1 MYAVFQKELADHL
14 NSKRFTIL
22 FGLIFLAGI
31 FAMYIAS
38 QNIRSEVGPLTEF
51 IFLKLFTT
59 SGSSLP
65 SLPFFISLFIP
76 IISIALG
83 FDAINS
89 EKNSGNLSRLL
100 SQPIYRDAVIN
111 GKFLAGLAV
120 LSIIIVSMIAF
131 VAGLGLRLIGVPPS
145 SEEILRLIAFILTSI
160 IYGAFWLALSLLFS
174 IFCDRAATS
183 MLASLALW
191 IFFFLFMSM
200 IAGAITNAQVPIDQN
215 SSADLIAKHYEIS
228 GMISRISPSTLYGE
242 ATNALL
248 MPELGSL
255 NPAMMMISS
264 VIAGRMLTS
273 LSFSQSLLLIW
284 PQLVSMITLAII
296 CFAISYIKFMR
307 QEIRSM

>member
-14 NSKRFTIL
+14 NSKRFTIF
-22 FGLIFLAGI
+22 FGLIFMAGI
-31 FAMYIAS
+31 FAIYLAS
-38 QNIRSEVGPLTEF
+38 QNIRSQVDPLTEF

-59 SGSSLP
+59 SGQSLP
-65 SLPFFISLFIP
+65 AFPFFISLFIP
-76 IISIALG
+76 IIGIALG
-83 FDAINS
+83 FDSINS
-89 EKNSGNLSRLL
+89 EKTSGNLSRLI

-111 GKFLAGLAV
+111 GKFLAGLTI
-120 LSIIIVSMIAF
+120 LSLIIVSMIAL

-145 SEEILRLIAFILTSI
+145 SEEILRLIVFIITSI
-160 IYGAFWLALSLLFS
+160 IYGAFWLALSSLFS
-174 IFCDRAATS
+174 IVCDRAATS
-183 MLASLALW
+183 MLASLAIW

-200 IAGAITNAQVPIDQN
+200 IAGAITSAQIPIDQN
-215 SSADLIAKHYEIS
+215 SSADLIARHYEIS

-264 VIAGRMLTS
+264 ITAGRMLTS

-284 PQLVSMITLAII
+284 PQLVSIIALAII
-296 CFAISYIKFMR
+296 CFAISYIRFMR

>member
-1 MYAVFQKELADHL
+1 MFAVFQKELADHL

-22 FGLIFLAGI
+22 FGIIFMAGI
-31 FAMYIAS
+31 FAIYIAS
-38 QNIRSEVGPLTEF
+38 QNIRSAVGPLTEF

-65 SLPFFISLFIP
+65 AFPFFISLFIP

-83 FDAINS
+83 FDAVNN

-111 GKFLAGLAV
+111 GKFFAGLTILA
-120 LSIIIVSMIAF
+120 IIIVSMIAF

-145 SEEILRLIAFILTSI
+145 SEEILRLIAFIITSI

-174 IFCDRAATS
+174 VFWDRAATS

-200 IAGAITNAQVPIDQN
+200 IAGAIANAQVPIDQN

-255 NPAMMMISS
+255 NPAIMMISS
-264 VIAGRMLTS
+264 ISAGRMLTS
-273 LSFSQSLLLIW
+273 LSFGQSLLLIW
-284 PQLVSMITLAII
+284 PQLVSMIALAIV